1 MHNMTLPRSDLLL
14 AMLQS
19 LLGSGTE
26 SMSEY
31 FFFGHHYISVEHV
44 VFWATRPFGKFNNM
58 II

>member
-31 FFFGHHYISVEHV
+31 FFGHHYISVEHI
-44 VFWATRPFGKFNNM
+44 VFWATRSFGKFNNM